1 MSGVTFNRNR
11 VKLKKLLGIRARL
24 ALLALILVAPLMLE
38 RVRSLEET
46 RSKQIAAASEEF
58 ANITQHSADTQR
70 EVISSVETMLK
81 SAAYIRASGGI
92 ARSCEI
98 LRASLPTNLPWIRSI
113 MIVAKDGLVQCST
126 LNMQVGL
133 NLGDREYFRKAQET
147 RDFVFSDY
155 LFGKTNGRPMMMAAY
170 PVAAINPEEDA
181 VVVAG
186 INIDWLSKIMTNLG
200 GRPGISSLLVDS
212 AGIVIAAPADQ
223 SSMIGRPLDNVP
235 LLSAIAEKALSSD
248 TPDGFAFIYRRP
260 TAPNA
265 SISFARI
272 SGTQSRLIVSIDEAK
287 VTAAINREIR
297 TAYLQL
303 GFVCLFVLLGALI
316 GAEKL
321 IINPIEVMTGMAK
334 RFGEG
339 DWSARVARN
348 KLPSEFM
355 PLARAF
361 NAMAAQLSQRERELV
376 ATNDRLTVMASIDML
391 SGLANRRGFQSRLD
405 FEWMKAQQYNSEL
418 SLLMI
423 DVDHFKLYN
432 DTYGHPEGDACLTRL
447 GETLAGIAA
456 DTMGFAG
463 RYGGEEFCLLLPN
476 TDSLKALE
484 IGETVR
490 AAVRTSAIPHVTSS
504 HQTVTVSIG
513 VAATLPNDTQRPGD
527 LIEAADAALY
537 AAKHRGRNT
546 VVEHGFTQADRRS
559 RDGAGG
565 VAISRSRIP
574 AAPQPGAG
582 YTKSRKQPHAKKGI
596 WLGIAALFLHCQS
609 CGTTRQGPSP
619 RPEAESL
626 SPSPAARARPR
637 VRSR

>member
-1 MSGVTFNRNR
+1 M
-11 VKLKKLLGIRARL
+11 
-24 ALLALILVAPLMLE
+24 
-38 RVRSLEET
+38 
-46 RSKQIAAASEEF
+46 
-58 ANITQHSADTQR
+58 
-70 EVISSVETMLK
+70 
-81 SAAYIRASGGI
+81 
-92 ARSCEI
+92 
-98 LRASLPTNLPWIRSI
+98 
-113 MIVAKDGLVQCST
+113 
-126 LNMQVGL
+126 
-133 NLGDREYFRKAQET
+133 
-147 RDFVFSDY
+147 
-155 LFGKTNGRPMMMAAY
+155 
-170 PVAAINPEEDA
+170 
-181 VVVAG
+181 VAG
-186 INIDWLSKIMTNLG
+186 INLDWMSKIMANLG
-200 GRPGISSLLVDS
+200 GRPGILSLLVDS
-212 AGIVIAAPADQ
+212 AGVVLAAPPDQ
-223 SSMIGRPLDNVP
+223 ASMIGRPLDNVP
-235 LLSAIAEKALSSD
+235 LLSAIADKALSSSAP
-248 TPDGFAFIYRRP
+248 TGSLSFTATDGSKRA
-260 TAPNA
+260 
-265 SISFARI
+265 ISFARI
-272 SGTQSRLIVSIDEAK
+272 PGTQSRLIVSIDEAK

-348 KLPSEFM
+348 KLPSEFV

-405 FEWMKAQQYNSEL
+405 FEWMKAQQYDSEL

-447 GETLAGIAA
+447 GETLSGIAA

-476 TDSLKALE
+476 TDALKALE
-484 IGETVR
+484 IGEMVR
-490 AAVRTSAIPHVTSS
+490 AAVQDLALPHATSS
-504 HQTVTVSIG
+504 HQIVTVSVG

-546 VVEHGFTQADRRS
+546 VVEHGFVRMVDE
-559 RDGAGG
+559 AGM
-565 VAISRSRIP
+565 AL
-574 AAPQPGAG
+574 AG
-582 YTKSRKQPHAKKGI
+582 
-596 WLGIAALFLHCQS
+596 
-609 CGTTRQGPSP
+609 
-619 RPEAESL
+619 
-626 SPSPAARARPR
+626 
-637 VRSR
+637 

>member
-24 ALLALILVAPLMLE
+24 ALLAVILVAPLMLE
-38 RVRSLEET
+38 RARSLEDT
-46 RSKQIAAASEEF
+46 RAKQVVAASEEF

-113 MIVAKDGLVQCST
+113 MFVSKDGLVQCST

-133 NLGDREYFRKAQET
+133 NLGDRDYFKRTQAT

-155 LFGKTNGRPMMMAAY
+155 LFGKSNGRPMMMAAY

-181 VVVAG
+181 IVVAG

-212 AGIVIAAPADQ
+212 AGVVVAAPSDQ
-223 SSMIGRPLDNVP
+223 ASMIGRPLDNVP
-235 LLSAIAEKALSSD
+235 LLSAIAEKALGSNAPTGSLSFTASD
-248 TPDGFAFIYRRP
+248 GSKRM
-260 TAPNA
+260 
-265 SISFARI
+265 ISFARI
-272 SGTQSRLIVSIDEAK
+272 PGTQSRLIVSIDEAR

-297 TAYLQL
+297 TAYIQL
-303 GFVCLFVLLGALI
+303 AFVCLFVLLGALV

-321 IINPIEVMTGMAK
+321 IIGPIEVMTGMAR

-339 DWSARVARN
+339 DWSARVARSR
-348 KLPSEFM
+348 LPSEFI

-405 FEWMKAQQYNSEL
+405 FEWMKAQQYDSEL

-432 DTYGHPEGDACLTRL
+432 DTYGHPEGDVCLSRL
-447 GETLAGIAA
+447 GETLSMIAA

-476 TDSLKALE
+476 TDTARALE
-484 IGETVR
+484 IGEMVR
-490 AAVRTSAIPHVTSS
+490 AAIQGLGIPHATSS
-504 HQTVTVSIG
+504 HQTVTVSVG
-513 VAATLPNDTQRPGD
+513 VACTRPNDTQRPGD
-527 LIEAADAALY
+527 VIEAADAALY
-537 AAKHRGRNT
+537 AAKHRGRNA
-546 VVEHGFTQADRRS
+546 VVEHGFVRMVDQA
-559 RDGAGG
+559 GMALAG
-565 VAISRSRIP
+565 
-574 AAPQPGAG
+574 
-582 YTKSRKQPHAKKGI
+582 
-596 WLGIAALFLHCQS
+596 
-609 CGTTRQGPSP
+609 
-619 RPEAESL
+619 
-626 SPSPAARARPR
+626 
-637 VRSR
+637 

>member
-11 VKLKKLLGIRARL
+11 AKLKKLLGIRARL
-24 ALLALILVAPLMLE
+24 ALLAVILVAPLMLD
-38 RVRSLEET
+38 RARSLEDT
-46 RSKQIAAASEEF
+46 RARQIAAASEEF
-58 ANITQHSADTQR
+58 ANMTRHSADTQR

-133 NLGDREYFRKAQET
+133 NLSDREYFRKAQET
-147 RDFVFSDY
+147 RGFVFSDY
-155 LFGKTNGRPMMMAAY
+155 LFGKSNNRPMMMAAY

-200 GRPGISSLLVDS
+200 GRPGISSVLVDG
-212 AGIVIAAPADQ
+212 AGVVIAAPADQ
-223 SSMIGRPLDNVP
+223 TSMIGRPLDNVP
-235 LLSAIAEKALSSD
+235 LLSAIAEKALGSD
-248 TPDGFAFIYRRP
+248 AATGSLSFTATDGSRR
-260 TAPNA
+260 A
-265 SISFARI
+265 ISFARI
-272 SGTQSRLIVSIDEAK
+272 SGTQSRLIVSIDEAR

-303 GFVCLFVLLGALI
+303 GFVCLFVLLGALV

-321 IINPIEVMTGMAK
+321 IIRPIETMTGMAR

-339 DWSARVARN
+339 DWSARVARSR
-348 KLPSEFM
+348 LPSEFI

-405 FEWMKAQQYNSEL
+405 FEWMKAQQVDSKL

-447 GETLAGIAA
+447 GETLAMIAA
-456 DTMGFAG
+456 DAIGFAG

-476 TDSLKALE
+476 TDPARALE

-490 AAVRTSAIPHVTSS
+490 AAIQGLALPHCTSS
-504 HQTVTVSIG
+504 HQTVTVSVG
-513 VAATLPNDTQRPGD
+513 VACTKPNDTQRPGD

-546 VVEHGFTQADRRS
+546 VVEHGFVRMVDE
-559 RDGAGG
+559 AGL
-565 VAISRSRIP
+565 AL
-574 AAPQPGAG
+574 AG
-582 YTKSRKQPHAKKGI
+582 
-596 WLGIAALFLHCQS
+596 
-609 CGTTRQGPSP
+609 
-619 RPEAESL
+619 
-626 SPSPAARARPR
+626 
-637 VRSR
+637 